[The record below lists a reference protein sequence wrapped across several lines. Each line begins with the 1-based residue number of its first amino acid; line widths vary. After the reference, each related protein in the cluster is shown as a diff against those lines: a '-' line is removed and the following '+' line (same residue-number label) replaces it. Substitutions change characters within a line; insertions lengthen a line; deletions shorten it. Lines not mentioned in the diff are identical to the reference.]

1 MSQPVDGSGRFFTWF
16 AILLWVIVAAAI
28 TAIALGEEG
37 AINPAI
43 GVTPP
48 AALAT
53 VTAVVLRRQD
63 RH

>member
-1 MSQPVDGSGRFFTWF
+1 MSQPVDGAGRFFAWF
-16 AILLWVIVAAAI
+16 AILLWAIVAAAI
-28 TAIALGEEG
+28 TAMSLGEQG

-48 AALAT
+48 AMLAT

-63 RH
+63 RR

>member
-1 MSQPVDGSGRFFTWF
+1 MSQPVDGSGKFFTWF

-28 TAIALGEEG
+28 TAMTLGEQG

-48 AALAT
+48 ALLAT
-53 VTAVVLRRQD
+53 VAAVVLRRQD